1 MTQKVCGLSFSW
13 DVELPERGSA
23 SLGGRLPLATLAIC
37 SESHGQE
44 RIPIPKAVGRRLVS
58 LLESDGDQP
67 SGRSELLYRVRV
79 ISLELARSK
88 AEELL
93 NRRDYS
99 SSELAA
105 KLRRPGTTPPWP
117 TRSLRGSSRSAF
129 LMMSGLRA
137 VRPAPRLRPDGGASR
152 SSARQPVAVSTPH
165 SLRWPS
171 GYLENEPETAFAPYP
186 SAGVFQGRTTS
197 RSSIRFLC
205 GRRFPPWVWPWMPK
219 RSLQQRP
226 RRAEAG
232 LPPSTDRTYDLTV
245 CPCGI

>member
-1 MTQKVCGLSFSW
+1 MCGLSFSW

-23 SLGGRLPLATLAIC
+23 SLGGRRPLATLAIC

-105 KLRRPGTTPPWP
+105 KLREAGYHPSVADEVVARFVEVGLLDDKRFAELFARSKAAAGWGRIKIEREL
-117 TRSLRGSSRSAF
+117 TRRGVDATQ
-129 LMMSGLRA
+129 LEG
-137 VRPAPRLRPDGGASR
+137 
-152 SSARQPVAVSTPH
+152 
-165 SLRWPS
+165 WPS
-171 GYLENEPETAFAPYP
+171 GYLEEDESETAFALA
-186 SAGVFQGRTTS
+186 SRRRLSGKNDFQKLV
-197 RSSIRFLC
+197 RFLC
-205 GRRFPPWVWPWMPK
+205 GRGFPMGVAMDAAK
-219 RSLQQRP
+219 RVL
-226 RRAEAG
+226 AEAEEG
-232 LPPSTDRTYDLTV
+232 
-245 CPCGI
+245 

>member
-1 MTQKVCGLSFSW
+1 MCGLSFSW

-23 SLGGRLPLATLAIC
+23 SLGGRRPLATLAIC

-105 KLRRPGTTPPWP
+105 KLREAGYHPSVADEVVARFVEVGLLDDRRFAELFA
-117 TRSLRGSSRSAF
+117 RSKAAVGWGRIKIERELVRRGVDATQ
-129 LMMSGLRA
+129 LEG
-137 VRPAPRLRPDGGASR
+137 
-152 SSARQPVAVSTPH
+152 
-165 SLRWPS
+165 WPS
-171 GYLENEPETAFAPYP
+171 GYLEEDESETAFALA
-186 SAGVFQGRTTS
+186 SRRRLSGKNDFQKLV
-197 RSSIRFLC
+197 RFLC
-205 GRRFPPWVWPWMPK
+205 GRGFPMGVAMDAAK
-219 RSLQQRP
+219 RVL
-226 RRAEAG
+226 AEAEEG
-232 LPPSTDRTYDLTV
+232 
-245 CPCGI
+245 

>member
-1 MTQKVCGLSFSW
+1 MRDLSFSW

-23 SLGGRLPLATLAIC
+23 SLGGRRPLATLAIC

-105 KLRRPGTTPPWP
+105 KLREAGYHSSVADVVVARFVEVGLLDDRRFAELFA
-117 TRSLRGSSRSAF
+117 RSKAAAGWGRIKIERELARRGVDATQ
-129 LMMSGLRA
+129 LEG
-137 VRPAPRLRPDGGASR
+137 
-152 SSARQPVAVSTPH
+152 
-165 SLRWPS
+165 WPS
-171 GYLENEPETAFAPYP
+171 GYLEEDEPETAFALA
-186 SAGVFQGRTTS
+186 SRRRLSGKNDFQKLV
-197 RSSIRFLC
+197 RFLC
-205 GRRFPPWVWPWMPK
+205 GRGFPMGVAMDAAK
-219 RSLQQRP
+219 RVL
-226 RRAEAG
+226 AEAEEG
-232 LPPSTDRTYDLTV
+232 
-245 CPCGI
+245 

>member
-1 MTQKVCGLSFSW
+1 MRDLSFSW

-23 SLGGRLPLATLAIC
+23 SLGGRRPLATLVIC

-79 ISLELARSK
+79 VSLELARSK

-105 KLRRPGTTPPWP
+105 KLREAGYHPSVADEVVARFVEVGLLDDRRFAELFA
-117 TRSLRGSSRSAF
+117 RSKAVAGWGRIKIERELARRGVDATQ
-129 LMMSGLRA
+129 LEG
-137 VRPAPRLRPDGGASR
+137 
-152 SSARQPVAVSTPH
+152 
-165 SLRWPS
+165 WPS
-171 GYLENEPETAFAPYP
+171 GYLEEDESETAFALA
-186 SAGVFQGRTTS
+186 SRRRLSGKNDFQKLV
-197 RSSIRFLC
+197 RFLC
-205 GRRFPPWVWPWMPK
+205 GRGFPMGVAMDAAK
-219 RSLQQRP
+219 RAL
-226 RRAEAG
+226 AEAEEG
-232 LPPSTDRTYDLTV
+232 
-245 CPCGI
+245 

>member
-1 MTQKVCGLSFSW
+1 MCGLSFSW
-13 DVELPERGSA
+13 DVEFPERGSA
-23 SLGGRLPLATLAIC
+23 SLGGRRPLATLAIC

-105 KLRRPGTTPPWP
+105 KLREAGYHPSVADEVVARFVEVGLLDDRRFAELFA
-117 TRSLRGSSRSAF
+117 RSKAAAGWGRIKIERELARRGVDATQ
-129 LMMSGLRA
+129 LEG
-137 VRPAPRLRPDGGASR
+137 
-152 SSARQPVAVSTPH
+152 
-165 SLRWPS
+165 WPS
-171 GYLENEPETAFAPYP
+171 GYLEEDESETAFALA
-186 SAGVFQGRTTS
+186 SRRHLSGKNDFQKLV
-197 RSSIRFLC
+197 RFLC
-205 GRRFPPWVWPWMPK
+205 RRGFPMGVAMDAAK
-219 RSLQQRP
+219 RVL
-226 RRAEAG
+226 AEAEEG
-232 LPPSTDRTYDLTV
+232 
-245 CPCGI
+245 

>member
-1 MTQKVCGLSFSW
+1 MCGLTFSW

-23 SLGGRLPLATLAIC
+23 SLGGRRPLATLAIC

-105 KLRRPGTTPPWP
+105 KLREAGYHPSVADEVVARFVEVGLLDDRRFAGLFA
-117 TRSLRGSSRSAF
+117 RSKAAAGWGRIKIERELARRGVDATQ
-129 LMMSGLRA
+129 LEG
-137 VRPAPRLRPDGGASR
+137 
-152 SSARQPVAVSTPH
+152 
-165 SLRWPS
+165 WPS
-171 GYLENEPETAFAPYP
+171 GYLEEDESETAFALA
-186 SAGVFQGRTTS
+186 SRRHLSGKNDFQKLV
-197 RSSIRFLC
+197 RFLC
-205 GRRFPPWVWPWMPK
+205 GRGFPMGVAMDAAK
-219 RSLQQRP
+219 RVL
-226 RRAEAG
+226 AEAEEG
-232 LPPSTDRTYDLTV
+232 
-245 CPCGI
+245 

>member
-1 MTQKVCGLSFSW
+1 MCGLSFSW

-23 SLGGRLPLATLAIC
+23 SLGGRRPLATLAIC

-67 SGRSELLYRVRV
+67 SGRSELLYYVRV

-105 KLRRPGTTPPWP
+105 KLREAGYHPSVADEVVARFVEVGLLDDRRFAELFA
-117 TRSLRGSSRSAF
+117 RSKAVAGWGRIKIERELARRGVDATQ
-129 LMMSGLRA
+129 LEG
-137 VRPAPRLRPDGGASR
+137 
-152 SSARQPVAVSTPH
+152 
-165 SLRWPS
+165 WPS
-171 GYLENEPETAFAPYP
+171 GYLEEDESETAFALA
-186 SAGVFQGRTTS
+186 SRRRLSGKNDFQKLV
-197 RSSIRFLC
+197 RFLC
-205 GRRFPPWVWPWMPK
+205 GRGFPMGVAMDAAK
-219 RSLQQRP
+219 RAL
-226 RRAEAG
+226 AEAEEG
-232 LPPSTDRTYDLTV
+232 
-245 CPCGI
+245 

>member
-1 MTQKVCGLSFSW
+1 MCGLTFSW

-23 SLGGRLPLATLAIC
+23 SLGGRRPLATLAIC

-105 KLRRPGTTPPWP
+105 KLREAGYHPSVADEVVARFVEVGLLDDRRFAELFA
-117 TRSLRGSSRSAF
+117 RSKAAAGWGRIKIERELARRGVDATQHE
-129 LMMSGLRA
+129 G
-137 VRPAPRLRPDGGASR
+137 
-152 SSARQPVAVSTPH
+152 
-165 SLRWPS
+165 WPS
-171 GYLENEPETAFAPYP
+171 GYLEEDESETAFALA
-186 SAGVFQGRTTS
+186 SRRHLSGKNDFQKLV
-197 RSSIRFLC
+197 RFLC
-205 GRRFPPWVWPWMPK
+205 GRGFPMGVAMDAAK
-219 RSLQQRP
+219 RVL
-226 RRAEAG
+226 AEAEEG
-232 LPPSTDRTYDLTV
+232 
-245 CPCGI
+245 

>member
-1 MTQKVCGLSFSW
+1 MCGLSFSW

-23 SLGGRLPLATLAIC
+23 SLGGRRPLATLAIC

-105 KLRRPGTTPPWP
+105 KLREAGYHPSVADEVVARFVEVGLLDDRRFAELFA
-117 TRSLRGSSRSAF
+117 RSKAAAGWGRIKIERELVRRGVDATQ
-129 LMMSGLRA
+129 LEG
-137 VRPAPRLRPDGGASR
+137 
-152 SSARQPVAVSTPH
+152 
-165 SLRWPS
+165 WPS
-171 GYLENEPETAFAPYP
+171 GYLEEDESETAFALA
-186 SAGVFQGRTTS
+186 SRRRLSGKNDFQKLV
-197 RSSIRFLC
+197 RFLC
-205 GRRFPPWVWPWMPK
+205 GRGFPMGVAMDAAK
-219 RSLQQRP
+219 RVL
-226 RRAEAG
+226 AEAEEG
-232 LPPSTDRTYDLTV
+232 
-245 CPCGI
+245 

>member
-1 MTQKVCGLSFSW
+1 MCGLSFSW

-23 SLGGRLPLATLAIC
+23 SLGGRRPLATLAIC

-105 KLRRPGTTPPWP
+105 KLREAGYHPSVADEVVARFVEVGLLDDRRFAELFA
-117 TRSLRGSSRSAF
+117 RSKAVAGWGRIKIERELARRGVDATQ
-129 LMMSGLRA
+129 LEG
-137 VRPAPRLRPDGGASR
+137 
-152 SSARQPVAVSTPH
+152 
-165 SLRWPS
+165 WPS
-171 GYLENEPETAFAPYP
+171 GYLEEDESETAFALA
-186 SAGVFQGRTTS
+186 SRRRLSGKNDFQKLV
-197 RSSIRFLC
+197 RFLC
-205 GRRFPPWVWPWMPK
+205 GRGFPMGVAMDAAK
-219 RSLQQRP
+219 RAL
-226 RRAEAG
+226 AEAEEG
-232 LPPSTDRTYDLTV
+232 
-245 CPCGI
+245 

>member
-1 MTQKVCGLSFSW
+1 MCGLSFSW

-23 SLGGRLPLATLAIC
+23 SLGGRRPLATLAIC

-44 RIPIPKAVGRRLVS
+44 CIPIPKAVGRRLVS

-105 KLRRPGTTPPWP
+105 KLREAGYHPSVADEVVARFVEVGLLDDGRFAELFARSKAAAGWGRIKIEREL
-117 TRSLRGSSRSAF
+117 TRRGVDATQ
-129 LMMSGLRA
+129 LEG
-137 VRPAPRLRPDGGASR
+137 
-152 SSARQPVAVSTPH
+152 
-165 SLRWPS
+165 WPS
-171 GYLENEPETAFAPYP
+171 GYLEEDESETAFALA
-186 SAGVFQGRTTS
+186 SRRRLSGKNDFQKLV
-197 RSSIRFLC
+197 RFLC
-205 GRRFPPWVWPWMPK
+205 GRGFPMGVAMDAAK
-219 RSLQQRP
+219 RVL
-226 RRAEAG
+226 AEAEEG
-232 LPPSTDRTYDLTV
+232 
-245 CPCGI
+245 

>member
-1 MTQKVCGLSFSW
+1 MCGLSFSW

-23 SLGGRLPLATLAIC
+23 SLGGRRPLATLAIC

-105 KLRRPGTTPPWP
+105 KLREAGYHSSVADEVVARFVEVGLLNDGRFAELFASSKAAAGWG
-117 TRSLRGSSRSAF
+117 RIKIERELARRGVDATQ
-129 LMMSGLRA
+129 LEG
-137 VRPAPRLRPDGGASR
+137 
-152 SSARQPVAVSTPH
+152 
-165 SLRWPS
+165 WPS
-171 GYLENEPETAFAPYP
+171 GYLEEDESETAFALA
-186 SAGVFQGRTTS
+186 SRRHLSGKNDFQKLV
-197 RSSIRFLC
+197 RFLC
-205 GRRFPPWVWPWMPK
+205 GRGFPMGVAMDAAK
-219 RSLQQRP
+219 RVL
-226 RRAEAG
+226 AEAEEG
-232 LPPSTDRTYDLTV
+232 
-245 CPCGI
+245 